1 MPDRWVRDRRRA
13 ALVVLM
19 YEALRGQRHRLL
31 TAAPDDFRELYEAC
45 AGCVNATG
53 GRVSPPA
60 RAGTPAELV
69 TVGEAAS
76 AWGCSPQAVRK
87 RITAGTVP
95 ARRYGGRWLLAAD
108 QVQAEARRR
117 NGDDGA

>member
-1 MPDRWVRDRRRA
+1 MELGRRRA
-13 ALVVLM
+13 ALIVLM
-19 YEALRGQRHRLL
+19 VEALRVQRHRLL
-31 TAAPDDFRELYEAC
+31 AAAPDDFRELYEEC
-45 AGCVNATG
+45 AGCVNATS

-60 RAGTPAELV
+60 RADAPPLLV

-87 RITAGTVP
+87 RIAAGTVP
-95 ARRYGGRWLLAAD
+95 ARRYGGRWLLSAD
-108 QVQAEARRR
+108 QVQAETRRR